1 VLEDTENPMSSCASA
16 AGGSINGKITFGALA
31 QQVLSLD
38 AAIDWVALEEA
49 GREPS
54 WAWRDPHTGSMRAGT
69 TANSA
74 QLVDPLLLMIA
85 ESSDD
90 IYGDETAA
98 NPHRLLFVVLA
109 YPDFVQIVARLGRDA
124 HLSVAVSPGI
134 NAYVLGRKLTTL
146 LNRCTQGPVV
156 H

>member
-1 VLEDTENPMSSCASA
+1 ML
-16 AGGSINGKITFGALA
+16 
-31 QQVLSLD
+31 
-38 AAIDWVALEEA
+38 
-49 GREPS
+49 
-54 WAWRDPHTGSMRAGT
+54 AGT

-90 IYGDETAA
+90 LYGGETAA

-109 YPDFVQIVARLGRDA
+109 YGDFVQIVVRLGRDA
-124 HLSVAVSPGI
+124 HVSVAVSPGI

-146 LNRCTQGPVV
+146 LDRCTQGHVV

>member
-1 VLEDTENPMSSCASA
+1 
-16 AGGSINGKITFGALA
+16 
-31 QQVLSLD
+31 
-38 AAIDWVALEEA
+38 
-49 GREPS
+49 
-54 WAWRDPHTGSMRAGT
+54 MRAGT

-90 IYGDETAA
+90 LYCGETAA
-98 NPHRLLFVVLA
+98 NPHRQFFVVLA
-109 YPDFVQIVARLGRDA
+109 YADFVQIVAVLERYA
-124 HLSVAVSPGI
+124 HISVAVSPCI

-146 LNRCTQGPVV
+146 LDRCTQGPVM

>member
-1 VLEDTENPMSSCASA
+1 MSSCARA
-16 AGGSINGKITFGALA
+16 AGSINGKITFGALA

-38 AAIDWVALEEA
+38 AAIEWVALEEA
-49 GREPS
+49 GREPH
-54 WAWRDPHTGSMRAGT
+54 WAWRDPRTGSMRAGT

-90 IYGDETAA
+90 LYGGETAA

-109 YPDFVQIVARLGRDA
+109 YGDFAQIVARLGRDA

-146 LNRCTQGPVV
+146 LNRCTQGPVM